1 MLEHIREAGMSVSK
15 NRQIKKSKAHLER
28 CPIDESHL
36 FIILVKFYTK
46 IKKKNKQ
53 KECREGN

>member
-15 NRQIKKSKAHLER
+15 NRQIKKSKAHFER

-53 KECREGN
+53 KECRKGN